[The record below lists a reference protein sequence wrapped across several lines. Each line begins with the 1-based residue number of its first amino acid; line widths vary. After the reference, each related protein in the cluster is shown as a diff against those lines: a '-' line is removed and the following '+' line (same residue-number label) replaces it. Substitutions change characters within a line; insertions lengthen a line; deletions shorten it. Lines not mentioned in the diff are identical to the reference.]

1 MTKIII
7 RLFVSVLRARGAVI
21 GKKTIIAPGLD
32 WLVVPLRNISIG
44 TNSIIGRRAWI
55 QCTGETGSKVMI
67 GERCSVGRDV
77 VISAASS
84 VSIGNDC
91 LLSYRVTIVDHDHY
105 FKLGESPVGY
115 RTDHSSAVLIGN
127 RTFIGANSTILK
139 GVVIGEDSII
149 GANSVVTES
158 FPKNSIV
165 AGNPAKV
172 IRVRN

>member
-1 MTKIII
+1 MTKIFI
-7 RLFVSVLRARGAVI
+7 RLFVSILRSRGAVI

-32 WLVVPLRNISIG
+32 WLVVPLRNVYVG
-44 TNSIIGRRAWI
+44 ANSIIGRRAWI
-55 QCTGETGSKVMI
+55 QCTGEVDSKVTI
-67 GERCSVGRDV
+67 GDRCSIGRDV
-77 VISAASS
+77 VISSASS

-115 RTDHSSAVLIGN
+115 RTDHSSAVVIGN

-139 GVVIGEDSII
+139 GVVIGEDTII

-172 IRVRN
+172 IKLRN